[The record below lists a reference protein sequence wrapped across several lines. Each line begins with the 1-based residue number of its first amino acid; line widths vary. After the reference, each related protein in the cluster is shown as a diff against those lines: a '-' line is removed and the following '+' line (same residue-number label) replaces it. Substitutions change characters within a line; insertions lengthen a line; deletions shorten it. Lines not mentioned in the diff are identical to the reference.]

1 MVKNKKIQV
10 LVIDDAMVSR
20 EIIARGIVTDP
31 FIEVVETASDVFEAR
46 EKIIAHLPDVLT
58 LDIHMPK
65 MDGISFLKKL
75 MPQYPLPVVVIS
87 GSEKSV
93 FEALE
98 AGAVDFVVKPQIKNK
113 KELEQFLNEV
123 IRKIKIASVAKV
135 QNTKN
140 VQSDKQNNHIKRLD
154 TNTKMIAIGAS
165 TGGTDA
171 ILKVVKNLPENVPG
185 IVVVQ
190 HMPAVFTHMYAK
202 RLNAICNITVKEA
215 QDGDRIESGVVLIA
229 PGEYHMKVYKDKSSY
244 FVKCFRGEK
253 VNGHAPSVDVLFDSV
268 AEAAKHQAVGV
279 ILTGMGSDGAKGL
292 MKMRKAG
299 AYTIGQDKNSS
310 VVYGMPMVA
319 YNIGAVQKQVGI
331 DDIAKEVVK
340 YISSH

>member
-1 MVKNKKIQV
+1 MGKNKSIQV
-10 LVIDDAMVSR
+10 LVIDDALVSR
-20 EIIARGIVTDP
+20 EIIATGIEKDP
-31 FIEVVETASDVFEAR
+31 FIQVIGKAADVFEAR

-75 MPQYPLPVVVIS
+75 MAQYPLPVVVIS
-87 GSEKSV
+87 GSEKRV

-98 AGAVDFVVKPQIKNK
+98 AGAVDFVVKPQIEKQ
-113 KELEQFLNEV
+113 EQLEQFLNEV
-123 IRKIKIASVAKV
+123 IHKIKIASVAKI
-135 QNTKN
+135 QNTKS
-140 VQSDKQNNHIKRLD
+140 VQSDTQANHIKGLA
-154 TNTKMIAIGAS
+154 THTKMIAIGAS

-171 ILKVVKNLPENVPG
+171 ILKVVKQLPADMPG

-190 HMPAVFTHMYAK
+190 HMPAVFTEMYAK
-202 RLNAICNITVKEA
+202 RLNALCKLTVKEA
-215 QDGDRIESGVVLIA
+215 QEGDRVESGVVLIA
-229 PGEYHMKVYKDKSSY
+229 PGEHHMKVYKDKSSY
-244 FVKCFRGEK
+244 FVKCFKGQK

-268 AEAAKHQAVGV
+268 AEAARHQAVGI

-292 MKMRKAG
+292 MKMRKAR
-299 AYTIGQDKNSS
+299 AYTLGQDQKTS

-331 DDIAKEVVK
+331 DEIAKEIVK
-340 YISSH
+340 YIASH